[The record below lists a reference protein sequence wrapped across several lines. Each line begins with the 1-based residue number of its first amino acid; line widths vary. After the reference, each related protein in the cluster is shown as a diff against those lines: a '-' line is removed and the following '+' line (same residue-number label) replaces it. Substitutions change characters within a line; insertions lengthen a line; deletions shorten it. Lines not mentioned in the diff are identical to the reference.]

1 MTREEIARATYDV
14 AERLNAVKRRHGL
27 IDAATADGVTSRLRV
42 ARGLLDSSAS
52 TVPPNHAAVEMANHG
67 TMFGDDE
74 LKWPVGHRFRIGP
87 TLLRSLAAG
96 LGQEIATPPRGWWAA
111 TIRRPLDHRGSGFG
125 TRGTRADLKVRMATR
140 SEPRVPSPESF
151 HFFFNVAM

>member
-96 LGQEIATPPRGWWAA
+96 LGQEIVHTAA
-111 TIRRPLDHRGSGFG
+111 
-125 TRGTRADLKVRMATR
+125 RMVGRYDTAALR
-140 SEPRVPSPESF
+140 L
-151 HFFFNVAM
+151 